1 MKNLFISFILFF
13 SFLVSMA
20 QLPMDENINQGKN
33 GNYHQ
38 KRERIESMKI
48 GFITDKL
55 SLSTEEAQKFWPV
68 YNEYQAKQDKIRK
81 GWRQFETGQIKPED
95 LSEEQ
100 LNELMKAKLDSKIEE
115 AKLDKEYH
123 QKFIDVLGIKKVADF
138 YKAEAD
144 FKRELLHQINKGP
157 NN

>member
-1 MKNLFISFILFF
+1 MKNLFLSFILIF
-13 SFLVSMA
+13 SISISMA

-68 YNEYQAKQDKIRK
+68 YNEYQAKQEKIRK

-115 AKLDKEYH
+115 AKLDKESC
-123 QKFIDVLGIKKVADF
+123 
-138 YKAEAD
+138 
-144 FKRELLHQINKGP
+144 
-157 NN
+157 